1 MILKPQDI
9 LLLLK
14 LVAQG
19 EKSWSYSQLAMSIGL
34 SPSETHAAMRRSLE
48 AQLASEAAG
57 NPRPNLRNLYEFLAH
72 GIRFVFV
79 PEMKEI
85 TRGLPTAHAG
95 PPLNQII
102 VPADEPPPVW
112 PHPEGPV
119 RGIAFS
125 PLYKSVPFAAMQD
138 EQLYELLALVDAIR
152 GGRARE
158 RKLAI
163 DALADRLGMSG

>member
-1 MILKPQDI
+1 MLKPQDI

-19 EKSWSYSQLAMSIGL
+19 EKSWSYSQLALSIGL
-34 SPSETHAAMRRSLE
+34 SPSEAHAAMRRSLGS
-48 AQLASEAAG
+48 QLASEAAEH
-57 NPRPNLRNLYEFLAH
+57 PRPNLRNLYEFLVH
-72 GIRFVFV
+72 GIRYVFV
-79 PEMKEI
+79 PEKKEI
-85 TRGLPTAHAG
+85 TRGLPTAYAG
-95 PPLNQII
+95 PPLNKVI

-138 EQLYELLALVDAIR
+138 EKLYELLALVDAIR

-163 DALADRLGMSG
+163 DALTNRLVISE